1 MWKHA
6 FEKLGEEYTE
16 LGGKW
21 ERDGGGVRERD
32 RDIKEREEGW
42 IGPTP
47 GTCSFL
53 Q

>member
-1 MWKHA
+1 M
-6 FEKLGEEYTE
+6 EE
-16 LGGKW
+16 
-21 ERDGGGVRERD
+21 VRERE
-32 RDIKEREEGW
+32 REIKEIKGVIMKERGEGW